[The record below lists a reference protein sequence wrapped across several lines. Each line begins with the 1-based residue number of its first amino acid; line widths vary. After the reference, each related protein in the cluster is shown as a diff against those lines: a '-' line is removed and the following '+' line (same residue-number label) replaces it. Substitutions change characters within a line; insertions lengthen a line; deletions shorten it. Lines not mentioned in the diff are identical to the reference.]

1 MTSRQWLLS
10 RRIVRRGTDRPAARR
25 VRRGAGLAE
34 IMLAMVIFAAV
45 ATSYAAVTLR
55 YAVRMQTI
63 SAGAAR
69 SAAMS
74 EYMNRLMSIPFD
86 SLAGRAGTFT
96 TSSGDFPNTRT
107 IAVSGSGSTR
117 TVTLILTP
125 TNTAIKPDTIV
136 MTRVKR
142 VTSSPLG

>member
-1 MTSRQWLLS
+1 MTT
-10 RRIVRRGTDRPAARR
+10 RRGSRGVRGRR
-25 VRRGAGLAE
+25 ARRGAGLAE

-74 EYMNRLMSIPFD
+74 EYMNRLMSVPFD
-86 SLAGRAGTFT
+86 SLSGRAGTFT

-107 IAVSGSGSTR
+107 ILVSGSGSTR
-117 TVTLILTP
+117 TVTLVLTP
-125 TNTAIKPDTIV
+125 ANTSIKPDTVV

-142 VTSSPLG
+142 ITASPLG